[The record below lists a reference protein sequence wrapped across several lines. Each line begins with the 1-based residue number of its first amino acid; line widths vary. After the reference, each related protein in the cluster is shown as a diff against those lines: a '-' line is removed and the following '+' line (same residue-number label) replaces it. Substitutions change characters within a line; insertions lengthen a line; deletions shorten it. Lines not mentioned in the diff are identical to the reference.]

1 MVFGKQKGQRG
12 EQNKGSTRD
21 VGQLRQFPTMVF
33 YIENHE
39 NRFADRNA
47 LGERIVERIW
57 TSRDNFSKA
66 RRLNQVA
73 DGYIIRFTE
82 AS

>member
-1 MVFGKQKGQRG
+1 MG
-12 EQNKGSTRD
+12 
-21 VGQLRQFPTMVF
+21 F

-47 LGERIVERIW
+47 LGERIVETTW
-57 TSRDNFSKA
+57 TTRDNFSKA
-66 RRLNQVA
+66 RRLNQAA

-82 AS
+82 TS